1 MNGRTMLGV
10 ALMAIGIIALVYQ
23 GFTYTTQKKVLDIG
37 PIQATKQEHHSV
49 PIPPIIGV
57 IALISGVA
65 VMAVGRGK

>member
-10 ALMAIGIIALVYQ
+10 ALIVIGVIALAYQ

-37 PIQATKQEHHSV
+37 PIQATKEEHHSV
-49 PIPPIIGV
+49 PVPPIIGV

-65 VMAVGRGK
+65 VLATGRGK